1 MWNKLHVVFF
11 VISIIV
17 NNIEGTKEEA
27 EFVVIAVQA
36 FLTVLLANTLYNTVT
51 E

>member
-1 MWNKLHVVFF
+1 MLSFS

-27 EFVVIAVQA
+27 EFAVTTVQA
-36 FLTVLLANTLYNTVT
+36 AIGLNRRFGRTH
-51 E
+51 